1 MDDVGCEKFA
11 EYVFK
16 LINEQI
22 KTETNGRVS
31 VHKVQCWEHE
41 ENMAEYYEN

>member
-1 MDDVGCEKFA
+1 MDAVGCENFA

-41 ENMAEYYEN
+41 DNMAEYSE